1 MAKNKYFG
9 SKKIALLAVL
19 GILLAAL
26 ATAVIIFLVS
36 RKDSTPLPIF
46 GEPQGIDC
54 MPPMSESEQACLD
67 SGRCYC
73 ETY

>member
-1 MAKNKYFG
+1 MAKNKIFG
-9 SKKIALLAVL
+9 KKQVVLLAVL

-26 ATAVIIFLVS
+26 AIAVIVFLS
-36 RKDSTPLPIF
+36 KPR
-46 GEPQGIDC
+46 GIDC